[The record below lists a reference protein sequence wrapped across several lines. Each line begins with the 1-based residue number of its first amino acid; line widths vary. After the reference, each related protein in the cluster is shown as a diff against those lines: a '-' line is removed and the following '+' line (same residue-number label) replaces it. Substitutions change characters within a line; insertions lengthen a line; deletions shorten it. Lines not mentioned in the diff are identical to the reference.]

1 MFFSDIATKGN
12 NNVIATN
19 GNMHC
24 SKVLTE
30 TMPRDYVGALLKS
43 FSKLRINT
51 DCVDEITRLNYTR
64 KAGLWGKLV
73 SILSLVKLVI
83 LRSYSL
89 WLVCSRVPPP
99 NISLLIPCFSPEI
112 IVDYRFSRRDRRP

>member
-1 MFFSDIATKGN
+1 MFFSDIAIKGN

-30 TMPRDYVGALLKS
+30 TISRDFVGALLKS

-64 KAGLWGKLV
+64 KAGSWGKLV
-73 SILSLVKLVI
+73 SILSPVKLVI

-89 WLVCSRVPPP
+89 WLGVFTCSGAEHFSFNPRVFH
-99 NISLLIPCFSPEI
+99 LRL
-112 IVDYRFSRRDRRP
+112 

>member
-1 MFFSDIATKGN
+1 MFFSEIANEDN
-12 NNVIATN
+12 NNAIATN

-30 TMPRDYVGALLKS
+30 TMPRDYIGAPLKS

-64 KAGLWGKLV
+64 KAGSWGKSV
-73 SILSLVKLVI
+73 
-83 LRSYSL
+83 RY
-89 WLVCSRVPPP
+89 CH
-99 NISLLIPCFSPEI
+99 
-112 IVDYRFSRRDRRP
+112 